1 MSALTKKDYKVI
13 LDYYGVQNDKLKMQD
28 LRNTALD
35 ILANKLCRCIK
46 KINTD
51 TNAAVPICKDSV
63 FGKKDLVVSR
73 FKCKDTPKLIPKKG
87 KKYAVTK
94 KSKRKGGGI
103 GSSKPTV
110 PQIKESVNKTR
121 KTISFSPSTKAPISP
136 KQNKKK
142 QMFISKNKHR
152 QTAVTLYENRQTQQ
166 DLRDMILGKIPLKGG
181 NKNKTIKRRSSNK
194 RKTRKSNC

>member
-13 LDYYGVQNDKLKMQD
+13 LDYYGVQSDKLKMQD

-46 KINTD
+46 KI
-51 TNAAVPICKDSV
+51 TNDKTAAVPICKDSV
-63 FGKKDLVVSR
+63 FGKKGLEVSR
-73 FKCKDTPKLIPKKG
+73 FKCKDKAKLIPKNGRKH
-87 KKYAVTK
+87 AVTK

-110 PQIKESVNKTR
+110 PPIKEPVNKTR
-121 KTISFSPSTKAPISP
+121 KSISFSPSTKEPISP

-142 QMFISKNKHR
+142 KMFISKSKHR
-152 QTAVTLYENRQTQQ
+152 QKAVTLYENRQTQQ

-181 NKNKTIKRRSSNK
+181 NKTIKIKSSSK
-194 RKTRKSNC
+194 RKTRKSNR